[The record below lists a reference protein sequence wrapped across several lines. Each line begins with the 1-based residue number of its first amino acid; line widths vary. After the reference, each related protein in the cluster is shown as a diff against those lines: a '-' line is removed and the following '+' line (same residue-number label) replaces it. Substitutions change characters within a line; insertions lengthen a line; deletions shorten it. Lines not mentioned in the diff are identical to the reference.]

1 MTNTMQKTQSDK
13 TQPEAGPTK
22 KAQLIRLLK
31 SRHGADAA
39 ALSKRLGWQP
49 HTVRAALSGLRKAG
63 YGIAAERA
71 EGKPLR
77 NRITAAPEKSNG

>member
-31 SRHGADAA
+31 GRHGADAA
-39 ALSKRLGWQP
+39 TLSKRLGWQP

-63 YGIAAERA
+63 CGIAAERA

-77 NRITAAPEKSNG
+77 YRITAAPEESNG